1 MSMTTYR
8 LLTDEA
14 AATMHPDDAAERDA
28 QMFAEAI
35 GDAYIVA
42 AELAVFK
49 PLLAAR
55 LLTAYLV
62 AEQPGQEEES
72 ERTWNHL
79 IAAWRRTILAGTPP
93 LHAAVPLVC
102 PHRGRCVCPL
112 KKESSRV

>member
-8 LLTDEA
+8 LVPDAWA
-14 AATMHPDDAAERDA
+14 AAVEDPASLDTTLLVASSMW
-28 QMFAEAI
+28 
-35 GDAYIVA
+35 AYRFA

-49 PLLAAR
+49 PMLAAR

-93 LHAAVPLVC
+93 LHAAVPLARIVGAVFA
-102 PHRGRCVCPL
+102 R
-112 KKESSRV
+112 

>member
-1 MSMTTYR
+1 MTTYR
-8 LLTDEA
+8 IVPPPWRH
-14 AATMHPDDAAERDA
+14 TMISEDAASLDTTLLVA
-28 QMFAEAI
+28 SSMW
-35 GDAYIVA
+35 AYRFA

-49 PLLAAR
+49 PMLAAR

-93 LHAAVPLVC
+93 LHAAVPLARIVGAVFA
-102 PHRGRCVCPL
+102 R
-112 KKESSRV
+112 